1 MREICTGCGLT
12 LYRGLGNV
20 CSACGKLAPPP
31 KPKERKDNNSG
42 ESRDM
47 REAQLHLGG

>member
-1 MREICTGCGLT
+1 MREVCPGCGLT
-12 LYRGLGNV
+12 LYRGMGGV
-20 CSACGKLAPPP
+20 CAACGMVVPP